1 MEMLTKKNLL
11 IVLIVVIVG
20 CTLACLY
27 GCDKMENPFTPSE
40 AVAADLPEVPVIAS
54 DVSTIVPT
62 AKIEEIEPVV
72 NPMEEA
78 IEEAKPEGK
87 CGASDKKG
95 GDKKS
100 GKCGEGKCGGK

>member
-1 MEMLTKKNLL
+1 MEMNMEMITKKNLL

-27 GCDKMENPFTPSE
+27 AGDKIENPFAVSE
-40 AVAADLPEVPVIAS
+40 AVAADLPM
-54 DVSTIVPT
+54 VPT
-62 AKIEEIEPVV
+62 AKMEEIEPVV

-100 GKCGEGKCGGK
+100 GKGGGK